1 MNKAV
6 LVIIATA
13 LVSTAI
19 VGAFVGLIV
28 WIDHMVT
35 KRKSRKGE
43 EHEQSSDNC

>member
-13 LVSTAI
+13 LVSTVI
-19 VGAFVGLIV
+19 VGAFVGVIV
-28 WIDHMVT
+28 WIDYMVT

-43 EHEQSSDNC
+43 

>member
-13 LVSTAI
+13 LVSTVI

-28 WIDHMVT
+28 LVDNFVT
-35 KRKSRKGE
+35 KRKGRKKGE
-43 EHEQSSDNC
+43 EHE